1 MRPSGSGAG
10 TRESSPGGGFWPIR
24 VGKID
29 VDALAEDRNQL
40 FAEARRISDRSRIH
54 DLTR

>member
-29 VDALAEDRNQL
+29 VDALAEDRDQL
-40 FAEARRISDRSRIH
+40 FVEARRISDRSRIH